1 MTPTERDDVDALALL
16 QQAGD
21 AIVAGVDGALPT
33 YLEAGAGRVL
43 DAWAR
48 LDPEARRAA
57 DAELHTAAGAA
68 SARVVDELR
77 ALFAADAAEQR
88 ATPLQVV
95 RSAVREPTGV
105 LAAHGIPPVVRDEFA
120 ERSWPD
126 DVYGLAPHTLDDL
139 GVDGLGPLHLAWG
152 MAKARVLAA
161 RRTVTPEGSP
171 ER

>member
-1 MTPTERDDVDALALL
+1 MTPTDHDDGDALALL

-21 AIVAGVDGALPT
+21 AIAAGVDAALPS

-48 LDPEARRAA
+48 LDSETRRAA
-57 DAELHTAAGAA
+57 DAELHAAAGTAA
-68 SARVVDELR
+68 ARVVHELR

-88 ATPLQVV
+88 STPLQIV
-95 RSAVREPTGV
+95 RSAVREPTAV
-105 LAAHGIPPVVRDEFA
+105 LAAHGIPPVMRDEFA
-120 ERSWPD
+120 ERSWPH
-126 DVYGLAPHTLDDL
+126 DVYGLAPNTLDDL

-161 RRTVTPEGSP
+161 RRTVAP